1 MQGQFIIGS
10 YKSHGVPMTYNY
22 FLSILNPEVL
32 SALMALDW
40 VDSEDCPVLN
50 QVQGRLINKSES
62 QFKNL

>member
-1 MQGQFIIGS
+1 
-10 YKSHGVPMTYNY
+10 MTYNY

-40 VDSEDCPVLN
+40 VDSEDCPILN
-50 QVQGRLINKSES
+50 RVQSRLINKSES